1 MSVCRYINVWEY
13 WARFA
18 VYAELLRTWI
28 LWLLLK
34 LILLKCH
41 QAWKMKLSNTHLT
54 RKRKLHSLTTL
65 KEFKHHCRP
74 ASQHYWPTVALR
86 STKVDMLLQLNR
98 RNFWFC
104 MMTQFPWLKS
114 VGSGSAQSNLCEEVD
129 LKSQIVVSFW
139 IFGLILLTDVF
150 DNQQNKQ

>member
-1 MSVCRYINVWEY
+1 MSVCRSINVREY

-86 STKVDMLLQLNR
+86 STKVDMLLLLNR
-98 RNFWFC
+98 RNIWFC